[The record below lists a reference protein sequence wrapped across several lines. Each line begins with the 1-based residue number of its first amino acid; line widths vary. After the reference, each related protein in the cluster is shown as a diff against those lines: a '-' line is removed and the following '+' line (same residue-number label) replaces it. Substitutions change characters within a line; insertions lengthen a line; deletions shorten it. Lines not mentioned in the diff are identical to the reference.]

1 MNGVDMSE
9 FYYQYQ
15 TKDQHN
21 NVIYIECSLE
31 YEEREFGSW
40 QDSLQLEPDYTAST
54 ILLDAKIKDVSIY
67 NLLDEDTILKI
78 ENKAQA
84 YIEEL

>member
-1 MNGVDMSE
+1 MSE
-9 FYYQYQ
+9 FYYNYQ
-15 TKDQHN
+15 TYDQYN
-21 NVIYIECSLE
+21 NVISLQCQLE
-31 YEEREFGSW
+31 YEKREFGS
-40 QDSLQLEPDYTAST
+40 QEDGVQVEPDYPANT

-78 ENKAQA
+78 ETKAQA

>member
-1 MNGVDMSE
+1 MSE
-9 FYYQYQ
+9 FYYSYQ

-40 QDSLQLEPDYTAST
+40 QNGLQIEPDYPANT
-54 ILLDAKIKDVSIY
+54 ILLDAKIGDVSIY
-67 NLLDEDTILKI
+67 NFLDEGTILKI
-78 ENKAQA
+78 ETKAQA